1 MKKPS
6 ILRALRQ
13 PLGIPAAEFG
23 KGARIQRLPDA
34 RGELIVKIQVV
45 HDRQTHGE
53 HLLGLEQVA
62 QIRPRIAPA
71 NPYFKT
77 VYSLFLLCNLL
88 VAR

>member
-34 RGELIVKIQVV
+34 RGELTVKIQVV
-45 HDRQTHGE
+45 HDRQTHGQ
-53 HLLGLEQVA
+53 HLLGLEQVVDVGA
-62 QIRPRIAPA
+62 AVAPA
-71 NPYFKT
+71 NRAVARRIDRP
-77 VYSLFLLCNLL
+77 L
-88 VAR
+88 VALVLGIF